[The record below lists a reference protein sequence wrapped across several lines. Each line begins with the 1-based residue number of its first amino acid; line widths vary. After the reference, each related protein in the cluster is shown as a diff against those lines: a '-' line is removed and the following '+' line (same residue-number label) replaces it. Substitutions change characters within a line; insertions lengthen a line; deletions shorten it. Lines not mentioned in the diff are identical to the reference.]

1 VATFASLSLKR
12 RATAALN
19 VIDANPGLSI
29 AERSE
34 LVCVAIWP
42 VDIELP
48 GPVSRDALLE
58 PDVDQRPTPP
68 PAVPAVRAWT
78 PEQRAEARAA
88 FQGGATISA
97 LSERYAQPWLVVR
110 KWVRATR

>member
-1 VATFASLSLKR
+1 VTTFAQLSLKR
-12 RATAALN
+12 RCVAALN

-34 LVCVAIWP
+34 LVCVAVWP
-42 VDIELP
+42 PEMLMP
-48 GPVSRDALLE
+48 GPVRRDELLE

-68 PAVPAVRAWT
+68 PAPPAVRAWT
-78 PEQRAEARAA
+78 PEQPAEARVA
-88 FQGGATISA
+88 FQAGTTITA